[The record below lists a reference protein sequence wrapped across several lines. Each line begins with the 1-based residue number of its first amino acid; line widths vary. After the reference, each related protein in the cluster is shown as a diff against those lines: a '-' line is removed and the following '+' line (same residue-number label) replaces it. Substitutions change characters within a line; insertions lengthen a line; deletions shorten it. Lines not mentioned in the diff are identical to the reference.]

1 MERVTLRTVGR
12 SLYFRMPARF
22 VHLHNLSDGD
32 AFYLVPGKNGVTFT
46 IAKEDLVA
54 EEVADLVEK
63 VVGSEEL
70 EVAS

>member
-32 AFYLVPGKNGVTFT
+32 AFYLTPGKAGATFNL
-46 IAKEDLVA
+46 AKEELVT
-54 EEVADLVEK
+54 EEVVELFEK
-63 VVGSEEL
+63 TVGEAVE
-70 EVAS
+70 

>member
-1 MERVTLRTVGR
+1 MERVQLRTVGR

-46 IAKEDLVA
+46 IAKEELVG
-54 EEVADLVEK
+54 EEVAELVEK
-63 VVGSEEL
+63 TVGEEL
-70 EVAS
+70 EPTS